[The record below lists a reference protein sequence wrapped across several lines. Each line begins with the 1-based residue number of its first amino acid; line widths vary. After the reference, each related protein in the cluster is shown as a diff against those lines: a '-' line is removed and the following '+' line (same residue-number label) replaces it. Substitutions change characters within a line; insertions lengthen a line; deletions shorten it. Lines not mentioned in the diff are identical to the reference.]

1 MNGTTT
7 QAPLTLDIKGA
18 AALLGVSDDL
28 MYRMVHIKDFP
39 SFRMGRKILIDR
51 RKLEDW
57 LEDWLEAQT
66 AGQIETWR

>member
-1 MNGTTT
+1 MNTTT

-28 MYRMVHIKDFP
+28 MYKFVHRADFP

-51 RKLEDW
+51 RKLEAW
-57 LEDWLEAQT
+57 LDTQT

>member
-57 LEDWLEAQT
+57 LEAHT

>member
-39 SFRMGRKILIDR
+39 SFRMEIGR
-51 RKLEDW
+51 
-57 LEDWLEAQT
+57 AHV
-66 AGQIETWR
+66 

>member
-1 MNGTTT
+1 MNSTTT

-28 MYRMVHIKDFP
+28 MCRFVYQADFP
-39 SFRMGRKILIDR
+39 SFRIGRKILIDR
-51 RKLEDW
+51 RKLEAW
-57 LEDWLEAQT
+57 LDTQT